1 MKKSESLKIRVQ
13 GFLYPYQKAILTL
26 AILSIPFSIF
36 ANGHS
41 LTETVNQ
48 RFMKSEPLVS
58 VPQTVGVKVSGIVK
72 DKEGSPLPGVT
83 VVIRGTKIGTA
94 TNNEGKFSLEM
105 PEKGMSLTLTF
116 IGMKPLEVTVDS
128 PNPLNLIMEEEQN
141 DLDEVIV
148 IGYGTTTKKD
158 LTGSVARFDSKII
171 EESTVTNIAHMMQ
184 GQIAGLS
191 ILAGDGAP
199 GSPAK
204 LEIRGVPS
212 LSGATSPLIVV
223 DNVPMPSDFD
233 INELN
238 PDDVKNI
245 DVLKG
250 ASSAAIYGSRA
261 AAGVIMITTKSGGRN
276 QKPVITYSYD
286 YSRSMLVS
294 EINTLTTDEFK
305 MLLMEAVRNT
315 AAANGYDDITQYSTY
330 QKFAAPD
337 FFGEANTP
345 WMKYLLRDATK
356 QQHKIAIRGGGSNLG
371 YTASF
376 GYTTEPGTVKAT
388 DYKRYTYDLGLD
400 ADVNKW
406 ITARIKVSGNFSDR
420 LSCNAGLSDAA
431 KARPDLKAYNDD
443 GTLYLHSYEGS
454 CGTTYVVNPII
465 EMLENTNKDKA
476 NNLRLTGALDFKI
489 LPSLNLV
496 AQYTYQ
502 QRKSESTRYNSSRT
516 QSGSGYWGG
525 QKGQG
530 SQGLN
535 SGTNQEFEAR
545 LTFNRHL
552 GEYHDLSVVAASTY
566 TKEDAYNY
574 SITLTDYP
582 DDYVQNAIWQAT
594 KPAQYNWIYGDASGS
609 VLVSFVARAEYKFMD
624 RYLLT
629 GTVRSDGSSKFSPS
643 HRWGTFPSLAAAW
656 IVTEENFLK
665 DSQWLS
671 FLKIRAGWGKTG
683 NGWVGNYGWRTL
695 FTSTDYQSKPA
706 TIPSQIGNDQLKWET
721 TKQWDLGFDFGFL
734 KNQRIRGS
742 LGFYKKTTEGLLYPF
757 TMALSTGL
765 ESTQINFANI
775 ENKGV
780 EFEISADI
788 IQKKDWQ
795 WFFSFNIGKNRNKI
809 TNLDAQ
815 YVSAPGQTYLTNT
828 VIKEGESLGLLYGF
842 QTDGVFQNQA
852 EIDYYESLNV
862 DHQYQEQYSYR
873 KTIPGDLKF
882 VDQNGDGYV
891 NKVYGNHED
900 KVVLGCS
907 RPKFEG
913 GLNTRLTWKG
923 LTLSIQGSF
932 SYGAKKAWTAEGNQF
947 NFSSYSPAN
956 VLDVALKR
964 WTPENR
970 KSKYPCVRL
979 DFYNNDFTDFAIHD
993 ASYLKIQNI
1002 NLEYRLPR
1010 NLVKKTMIFD
1020 NISFFASANNV
1031 HTFTSYPGPSPE
1043 SWSSDAIQGASVDSD
1058 AYPKTRTFNFGVK
1071 VTIK

>member
-454 CGTTYVVNPII
+454 YGTTYVVNPII

-815 YVSAPGQTYLTNT
+815 YVSAPGQTFLTNT

-970 KSKYPCVRL
+970 ESKYPCVRL

>member
-1 MKKSESLKIRVQ
+1 
-13 GFLYPYQKAILTL
+13 
-26 AILSIPFSIF
+26 
-36 ANGHS
+36 
-41 LTETVNQ
+41 
-48 RFMKSEPLVS
+48 
-58 VPQTVGVKVSGIVK
+58 
-72 DKEGSPLPGVT
+72 
-83 VVIRGTKIGTA
+83 
-94 TNNEGKFSLEM
+94 
-105 PEKGMSLTLTF
+105 
-116 IGMKPLEVTVDS
+116 
-128 PNPLNLIMEEEQN
+128 
-141 DLDEVIV
+141 
-148 IGYGTTTKKD
+148 
-158 LTGSVARFDSKII
+158 
-171 EESTVTNIAHMMQ
+171 
-184 GQIAGLS
+184 
-191 ILAGDGAP
+191 
-199 GSPAK
+199 
-204 LEIRGVPS
+204 
-212 LSGATSPLIVV
+212 
-223 DNVPMPSDFD
+223 
-233 INELN
+233 
-238 PDDVKNI
+238 
-245 DVLKG
+245 
-250 ASSAAIYGSRA
+250 
-261 AAGVIMITTKSGGRN
+261 
-276 QKPVITYSYD
+276 
-286 YSRSMLVS
+286 
-294 EINTLTTDEFK
+294 
-305 MLLMEAVRNT
+305 
-315 AAANGYDDITQYSTY
+315 
-330 QKFAAPD
+330 
-337 FFGEANTP
+337 
-345 WMKYLLRDATK
+345 
-356 QQHKIAIRGGGSNLG
+356 
-371 YTASF
+371 
-376 GYTTEPGTVKAT
+376 
-388 DYKRYTYDLGLD
+388 
-400 ADVNKW
+400 
-406 ITARIKVSGNFSDR
+406 
-420 LSCNAGLSDAA
+420 
-431 KARPDLKAYNDD
+431 
-443 GTLYLHSYEGS
+443 
-454 CGTTYVVNPII
+454 
-465 EMLENTNKDKA
+465 
-476 NNLRLTGALDFKI
+476 
-489 LPSLNLV
+489 
-496 AQYTYQ
+496 
-502 QRKSESTRYNSSRT
+502 
-516 QSGSGYWGG
+516 
-525 QKGQG
+525 
-530 SQGLN
+530 
-535 SGTNQEFEAR
+535 
-545 LTFNRHL
+545 
-552 GEYHDLSVVAASTY
+552 
-566 TKEDAYNY
+566 
-574 SITLTDYP
+574 
-582 DDYVQNAIWQAT
+582 
-594 KPAQYNWIYGDASGS
+594 
-609 VLVSFVARAEYKFMD
+609 MD

-970 KSKYPCVRL
+970 ESKYPCVRL